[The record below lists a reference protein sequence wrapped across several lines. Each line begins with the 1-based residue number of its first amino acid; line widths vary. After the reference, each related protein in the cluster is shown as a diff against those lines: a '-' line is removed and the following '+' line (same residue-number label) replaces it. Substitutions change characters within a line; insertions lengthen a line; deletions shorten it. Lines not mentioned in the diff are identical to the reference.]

1 MRDVSDCTDFRFF
14 FRAFVLLG
22 DALDGDELLHFNFHS
37 FNDLK
42 AFYRYTQK
50 SIWQVYLCVL

>member
-22 DALDGDELLHFNFHS
+22 DALDGDELCY
-37 FNDLK
+37 D
-42 AFYRYTQK
+42 
-50 SIWQVYLCVL
+50 